1 MTNKAKRQNLKIE
14 EKVWWMIWEQQTRTY
29 FHYSLLTA
37 AYTRR
42 NKNIF
47 VYITILN
54 ELIDES

>member
-14 EKVWWMIWEQQTRTY
+14 EKVWWEQQTRTY